1 MRLAFADAGAAHG
14 HGRRGRR
21 PLQLETSKPWCL
33 PSLMGLVF
41 GIQGCVW
48 LVEIVRQHQF
58 GGQPIASAGQAEAE
72 AGFDVD

>member
-1 MRLAFADAGAAHG
+1 
-14 HGRRGRR
+14 
-21 PLQLETSKPWCL
+21 
-33 PSLMGLVF
+33 MGLVF